1 MPMDHGRLENIPQ
14 TIFRGKGVG
23 SVGLVVGGAEL
34 QPAGME
40 AVVPSSGVSTKGLGT
55 FPEQLLGGGN
65 VASVL
70 SGVEL
75 QPDGMEVVVPS
86 SGISAKD
93 LGTFPEQLLGGSG
106 VGSVHGGA
114 ELQPVGTEVVVSTV
128 PPVSVLRAQG
138 HSLNNF

>member
-1 MPMDHGRLENIPQ
+1 MDHGRLEKIPQ
-14 TIFRGKGVG
+14 TIFRGKGGG

-40 AVVPSSGVSTKGLGT
+40 AVVPSSGVGAKGPGT

-86 SGISAKD
+86 FGISAKD
-93 LGTFPEQLLGGSG
+93 LGICPEQLLGGQRSWFG
-106 VGSVHGGA
+106 AWWCRVAASWNGGGCIY
-114 ELQPVGTEVVVSTV
+114 LQC
-128 PPVSVLRAQG
+128 QC
-138 HSLNNF
+138 